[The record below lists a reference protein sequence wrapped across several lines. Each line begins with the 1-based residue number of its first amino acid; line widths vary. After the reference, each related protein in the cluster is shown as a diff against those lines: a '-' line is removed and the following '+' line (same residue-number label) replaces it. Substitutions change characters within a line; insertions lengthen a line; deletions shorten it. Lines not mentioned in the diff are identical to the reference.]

1 MGMIAVTGASGFL
14 GAPLCASLE
23 RQGRQV
29 RRLLRSARGD
39 QPGAVVIGDLGGP
52 IAWSE
57 ALGGVE
63 TLVHCAARV
72 HVMKETEQ
80 ERAQGCR
87 TINLEAS
94 LRLGEAAAAQGVKR
108 MVFLSSIK
116 VNGESTPLGAPFR
129 DTSIPAPEDAYGRS
143 KWEAEQALSRLAAA
157 TGMELVVIR
166 PPLVYG
172 PKVRANFLRL
182 LRLVD
187 RGVPLPLGAVHNR
200 RSLVALDNL
209 IDLIECCLD
218 HPAAAGKVFLA
229 SDGEDLSTPELIRA
243 LAVALGRPARLL
255 PVPAG
260 VLRRLGRLGG
270 RSAEVDRLIGS
281 LQVDSAATRETL
293 AWTPPVSLKE
303 GLQRCCDWYQH
314 G

>member
-1 MGMIAVTGASGFL
+1 MGLIAVTGASGFL
-14 GAPLCASLE
+14 GAPLCTSLE

-29 RRLLRSARGD
+29 RRLLRSPRRD

-80 ERAQGCR
+80 EREQGCR
-87 TINLEAS
+87 AINLEAS
-94 LRLGEAAAAQGVKR
+94 IRLGEAAAAQGVKR

-116 VNGESTPLGAPFR
+116 VNGESTPLDAPF
-129 DTSIPAPEDAYGRS
+129 TAATIPAPEDAYGRS

-172 PKVRANFLRL
+172 PQVRANFLRL

-229 SDGEDLSTPELIRA
+229 SDGEDLSTPELIQA
-243 LAVALGRPARLL
+243 LAAALGRPTRLL

-260 VLRRLGRLGG
+260 VLRRLGRLSG
-270 RSAEVDRLIGS
+270 RSAEVDRLIGC

-293 AWTPPVSLKE
+293 DWTPPVSLKE
-303 GLQRCCDWYQH
+303 GLQRCCDWYRH